1 VRREQIIQELV
12 EQDGLSEQEARFRL
26 QDQDLWLL
34 SPQAR
39 FDEGL
44 QGEEGV
50 RLWQE
55 AAVAAHSIAD
65 IISNG
70 PGTIDANLAVTQLI
84 WDAAQRA
91 EEALHRARRRA
102 GNPEMRSTV
111 FGQVL
116 ARLLEERGLEVT
128 PFRVGKL
135 SEEAGLDGW
144 KVINRMADAGKEP
157 PGYLDGL
164 ATTLGLSAA
173 ERIELALAYSLE
185 QRRQPTA

>member
-1 VRREQIIQELV
+1 MRREQIIQELV